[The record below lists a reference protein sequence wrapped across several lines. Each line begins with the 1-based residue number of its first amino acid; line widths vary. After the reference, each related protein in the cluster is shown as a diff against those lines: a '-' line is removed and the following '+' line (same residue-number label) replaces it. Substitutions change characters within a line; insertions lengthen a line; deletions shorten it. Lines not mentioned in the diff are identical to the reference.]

1 MADMFRIQT
10 FNNIA
15 VRGLDRFPR
24 DRYEVASS
32 LTDPDAI
39 MLRSH
44 NLHATPVPD
53 SVVAVGRA
61 GSGVNN
67 IPVPGL
73 SERGVAI
80 FNAPGANANAV
91 KELVIGGLLLAARNL
106 IPASEYLRGLD
117 ANAPDFQKLVE
128 DGKKRFVGFELPGRT
143 LGVIGLGAIGVKI
156 ANAARALGM
165 QVIGYDP
172 KITVESAWRLEA
184 DVDRART
191 IDAVVANAD
200 VITFHVPLTDQ
211 TRNTLDEKRIR
222 ALKRG
227 AIVIN
232 LARDG
237 IIDEAALCAALDSGQ
252 VHAYVTDF
260 PTPELVGH
268 PRVIPLPH
276 LGASTVESEENCAVM
291 IADELRDYLEN
302 GNVTHSVNL
311 PSMTLER
318 KGETRLAI
326 VNRNLPDRV
335 GQISHVLGQNGVNI
349 LHLVN
354 DSRGDLAYT
363 LLDVEGT
370 IDAATAQAI
379 AGIDGVLRAR
389 VL

>member
-1 MADMFRIQT
+1 MC
-10 FNNIA
+10 
-15 VRGLDRFPR
+15 
-24 DRYEVASS
+24 
-32 LTDPDAI
+32 
-39 MLRSH
+39 
-44 NLHATPVPD
+44 
-53 SVVAVGRA
+53 
-61 GSGVNN
+61 
-67 IPVPGL
+67 
-73 SERGVAI
+73 
-80 FNAPGANANAV
+80 
-91 KELVIGGLLLAARNL
+91 
-106 IPASEYLRGLD
+106 
-117 ANAPDFQKLVE
+117 
-128 DGKKRFVGFELPGRT
+128 
-143 LGVIGLGAIGVKI
+143 
-156 ANAARALGM
+156 
-165 QVIGYDP
+165 
-172 KITVESAWRLEA
+172 
-184 DVDRART
+184 
-191 IDAVVANAD
+191 
-200 VITFHVPLTDQ
+200 PLTDQ

>member
-1 MADMFRIQT
+1 MFRIQT
-10 FNNIA
+10 YNNIA

-24 DRYEVASS
+24 DQYEVASS

-44 NLHATPVPD
+44 NLHATPIPE

-67 IPVPGL
+67 IPVQAL
-73 SERGVAI
+73 SDRGVAV

-91 KELVIGGLLLAARNL
+91 KELVIAGLLLAARNL
-106 IPASEYLRGLD
+106 LPASEYLRGVD

-172 KITVESAWRLEA
+172 KVTVESAWRLES
-184 DVDRART
+184 DVDRARSV
-191 IDAVVANAD
+191 DMVVANAD
-200 VITFHVPLTDQ
+200 VITFHVPLTEQ

-227 AIVIN
+227 VIVIN

-237 IIDEAALCAALDSGQ
+237 VIDETALRAALDSGH

-260 PTPELVGH
+260 PTPELVRH

-291 IADELRDYLEN
+291 IADELRDYLEH
-302 GNVTHSVNL
+302 GNVAYSVNL

-379 AGIDGVLRAR
+379 GGIDGVLRAR
-389 VL
+389 IL

>member
-1 MADMFRIQT
+1 MFRIQT

-24 DRYEVASS
+24 ENYEVASG

-44 NLHATPVPD
+44 NLHQTPIPD
-53 SVVAVGRA
+53 SVKAVGRA

-67 IPVPGL
+67 IPVEAL
-73 SERGVAI
+73 SARGVAI

-91 KELVIGGLLLAARNL
+91 KELVVAGMLLAARNL
-106 IPASEYLRGLD
+106 IPAATYLKGLD
-117 ANAPDFQKLVE
+117 AADPEFVKRVE

-165 QVIGYDP
+165 NVVGYDP

-184 DVDRART
+184 DVERART
-191 IDAVVANAD
+191 VDAVVANAD
-200 VITFHVPLTDQ
+200 VITFHVPLNDQ
-211 TRNTLDEKRIR
+211 TRNVLDATRVQS
-222 ALKRG
+222 LKPG

-232 LARDG
+232 LAREGVVD
-237 IIDEAALCAALDSGQ
+237 DAAVCAALDEGRI
-252 VHAYVTDF
+252 HAFVTDF
-260 PTPELVGH
+260 PTPALVGH
-268 PRVIPLPH
+268 PRVITLPH

-291 IADELRDYLEN
+291 IADQLRDYLEN
-302 GNVTHSVNL
+302 GNVRNAVNL
-311 PSMTLER
+311 PTMSLER
-318 KGETRLAI
+318 KGDTRLAI

-335 GQISHVLGQNGVNI
+335 GQISRALGQKDVNI
-349 LHLVN
+349 VHMVN
-354 DSRGDLAYT
+354 ESRGDLAYT
-363 LLDVEGT
+363 LLDVEGA
-370 IDAATAQAI
+370 IDAGTAEAI
-379 AGIDGVLRAR
+379 AAIDGVLRAR

>member
-1 MADMFRIQT
+1 MFRIQT

-24 DRYEVASS
+24 DQYEVASS
-32 LTDPDAI
+32 LNDPDAI

-44 NLHATPVPD
+44 NLHATPIPD

-67 IPVPGL
+67 IPVPAL
-73 SERGVAI
+73 SDRGVAV

-117 ANAPDFQKLVE
+117 ANAPDFQKRVE

-165 QVIGYDP
+165 QVIGFDP
-172 KITVESAWRLEA
+172 KITVESAWRLES

-200 VITFHVPLTDQ
+200 VITFHVPLTEQ

-222 ALKRG
+222 SLKRG

-237 IIDEAALCAALDSGQ
+237 IIDETALLDVLEAGHI
-252 VHAYVTDF
+252 HAYVTDF

-276 LGASTVESEENCAVM
+276 LGASTVESEENCAIM
-291 IADELRDYLEN
+291 IADELRDYLEH
-302 GNVTHSVNL
+302 GNVVHSVNL

-318 KGETRLAI
+318 KGDTRLAI

-363 LLDVEGT
+363 LLDVEGP
-370 IDAATAQAI
+370 IDVPTVQAI
-379 AGIDGVLRAR
+379 AGIDGILRAR